1 LITPPEGHRPRRH
14 RSFGKVV
21 VLLLLGATG
30 IGLAVWLGMWLRY
43 LERDGAREQAVAGV
57 RSRYNFDLRLPAA
70 PWKTDERICRRLH
83 VNLGMSRPS
92 PSNHFGLFLRDYESR
107 MPTDA
112 ELVEQAVAKLRD
124 YVDRRSLEW
133 ERNPADDG
141 ARLAGLPAVVVDF
154 VGTDPDQVPV
164 AGECYAVA
172 YRGYAYWFFTWGPGE
187 NRADL
192 AAEWESLRKGF
203 RVLNGREGWKEK
215 PRETDILVGKKAD
228 YRLKFPT
235 DLWTR
240 KDATPFDPLAD
251 AALEAHDRE
260 ADPSAKRHAGKTA
273 HFLVLV
279 LPRAPDLKSAVAAAR
294 AYLVKRLVEQGN
306 DKPLLTEVKEK
317 GNRVADTDT
326 DLGTI
331 PGHLTKLQVTLE
343 DSDSYNR
350 FMILGVAARPD
361 GVLVFLG
368 ECDYNRRAFWEQEFL
383 PLLHALHT
391 R

>member
-1 LITPPEGHRPRRH
+1 M
-14 RSFGKVV
+14 
-21 VLLLLGATG
+21 VLLLLGAIG

-43 LERDGAREQAVAGV
+43 LERDGVRDQAVAAV
-57 RSRYNFDLRLPAA
+57 SNRYNFHLRPPAA
-70 PWKTDERICRRLH
+70 PWKSDETICRRLH
-83 VNLGMSRPS
+83 VNFGMSRKS
-92 PSNHFGLFLRDYESR
+92 PSNHLGLFLRDYENR

-112 ELVEQAVAKLRD
+112 ELVEQAVTKLRE
-124 YVDRRSLEW
+124 YLDRRSLEW
-133 ERNPADDG
+133 ERKPAGDD
-141 ARLAGLPAVVVDF
+141 ARLAGLQAVVVDF

-172 YRGYAYWFFTWGPGE
+172 YRGYAYWFFTWGPEE

-192 AAEWESLRKGF
+192 TAEWESLRQGF
-203 RVLNGREGWKEK
+203 GVLNGREGWKEK
-215 PRETDILVGKKAD
+215 PRETAVLVGKKAA
-228 YRLKFPT
+228 YRLTFPT

-240 KDATPFDPLAD
+240 KDAVPFDPLAD
-251 AALEAHDRE
+251 AVLEAHDRE
-260 ADPSAKRHAGKTA
+260 ADPGGKRHAGKTA

-279 LPRAPDLKSAVAAAR
+279 LPRTADLKSAVTAAR
-294 AYLVKRLVEQGN
+294 AYLVKRLAEQGY
-306 DKPLLTEVKEK
+306 DKPLITEGKEK
-317 GNRVADTDT
+317 GNRVADADT

-350 FMILGVAARPD
+350 FIILGVAARPD
-361 GVLVFLG
+361 GVLMFLG

-383 PLLHALHT
+383 PLLQTLHT